1 MMMMTMM
8 RGPSQEVRK
17 NEKRCMNEE
26 SLRVG
31 LGLEEQSP
39 EMARELGKYGA
50 KRNNAGRK
58 GGGRGSA
65 QLARA

>member
-1 MMMMTMM
+1 MK
-8 RGPSQEVRK
+8 K
-17 NEKRCMNEE
+17 NVCMNEE

-31 LGLEEQSP
+31 LGLGEQSP